1 MTMSFDLPT
10 GKRAIIHDV
19 AGTQGLAVD
28 WVSLN
33 LYWTES
39 DSKTV
44 QVASLNG
51 RHRKVL
57 FRERVDKPRAIALHP
72 AKG

>member
-1 MTMSFDLPT
+1 MIFPS
-10 GKRAIIHDV
+10 GKRPIIRDV
-19 AGTQGLAVD
+19 AQTEGLAVD
-28 WVSLN
+28 WINLN
-33 LYWTES
+33 VYWTES
-39 DSKTV
+39 GSKTV
-44 QVASLNG
+44 QVATLDG